1 MSRRC
6 SCDVSRLSSIAQ
18 RATTMPEHA
27 DRDVHEED
35 PAPVDVV
42 GDQPTEQ
49 RADGERHRR
58 DAGPDADRH
67 PPLTRRE
74 RRGDY
79 PQRRRVHDRRAEPL
93 NRAGAD
99 QEVGARREAAG
110 ERRQREDRQA
120 DDEQPAPAEVVGELS
135 AREHERRERQRIGDD
150 DPLEL
155 RLIGIERPLNG
166 RQRDVHDR
174 VVEHD
179 HEQPEGDGHE
189 RPPLAILSREE
200 VCRDSRS
207 HRRKLASTSL
217 AVQGPPTRLAA
228 DAPKCWE
235 PDAETLERANVVRL
249 MRRHGFDD
257 YRELVQRSID
267 EPEWFWAAAV
277 EDLGIEFAEPWKQVL
292 DSSRGPEWTTWFVGG
307 KLNIAWN
314 CVHRWARERSAET
327 AAVFRGEDGA
337 RRELSFGELS
347 SQVTKLAEALV
358 RLGVEP
364 GDRVAIYLPMSPEV
378 AIASHACAHIGAVQV
393 PIFSGF
399 AAPAVAQRLAD
410 SEAKVAIT
418 VESSLRRGREIPM
431 LASLEEARR
440 EAPSLEHVV
449 LAPFDELLADCPGEL
464 EPLAVD
470 SEHPYLLT
478 YTSGT
483 TGRPKGVLHVQGGF
497 LVSIARE
504 VGYQADARPGDVIH
518 FATDMGWIMGPWT
531 VVGGGAMGA
540 TIVYAEGAPDWP
552 PDRLWQLIDEERVS
566 ILGCSPTLI
575 RALVPHGEP
584 EQDLSSLRII
594 VTTGEPWNPD
604 PYRWLFEHIGGGR
617 CPIINCSGGT
627 EVGACFLSP
636 TPAIPIK
643 ECSVGVPATGMAMDV
658 VDDDGRSLAA
668 TGEVGELVCRKPFP
682 GMTRGFWRDDERYL
696 ETYWRRFPGIWTHGD
711 WASVD
716 EDGYWFLHGRSDDTL
731 NVAGKRIGPA
741 ELESAAVAHPA
752 VLEAA
757 AVGIPHDVKGEV
769 AWVFCVPVPGEEG
782 CESLALAVKA
792 LIAADLG
799 KAFAPERIVF
809 VPALPKTRSAKIVRR
824 AVRAAALG
832 DDPGDMSSVEN
843 PEAVAEI
850 ARAL

>member
-1 MSRRC
+1 
-6 SCDVSRLSSIAQ
+6 
-18 RATTMPEHA
+18 MPGVA
-27 DRDVHEED
+27 WR
-35 PAPVDVV
+35 
-42 GDQPTEQ
+42 
-49 RADGERHRR
+49 
-58 DAGPDADRH
+58 PD
-67 PPLTRRE
+67 
-74 RRGDY
+74 
-79 PQRRRVHDRRAEPL
+79 
-93 NRAGAD
+93 
-99 QEVGARREAAG
+99 EA
-110 ERRQREDRQA
+110 
-120 DDEQPAPAEVVGELS
+120 
-135 AREHERRERQRIGDD
+135 
-150 DPLEL
+150 
-155 RLIGIERPLNG
+155 
-166 RQRDVHDR
+166 
-174 VVEHD
+174 
-179 HEQPEGDGHE
+179 
-189 RPPLAILSREE
+189 
-200 VCRDSRS
+200 
-207 HRRKLASTSL
+207 
-217 AVQGPPTRLAA
+217 
-228 DAPKCWE
+228 
-235 PDAETLERANVVRL
+235 TLERANVVRL
-249 MRRHGFDD
+249 MRRHGFAD
-257 YRELVQRSID
+257 YRELVQRSIA
-267 EPEWFWAAAV
+267 EPEWFWPAAIG
-277 EDLGIEFAEPWKQVL
+277 DMGIEFAEPWREVM
-292 DSSRGPEWTTWFVGG
+292 DASRGPEWTTWFVDG
-307 KLNIAWN
+307 KVSIAWN
-314 CVHRWARERSAET
+314 CVHRWAVERGAET
-327 AAVFRGEDGA
+327 AAVFRGEDGS
-337 RRELSFGELS
+337 RRELTFAEQSA
-347 SQVTKLAEALV
+347 QVTKLAEALV

-393 PIFSGF
+393 PVFSGF
-399 AAPAVAQRLAD
+399 AAPAVAQRLVD

-418 VESSLRRGREIPM
+418 VERSLRRGREIPM
-431 LASLEEARR
+431 RATLEEARR

-483 TGRPKGVLHVQGGF
+483 TGKPKGVLHVQGGF

-504 VGYQADARPGDVIH
+504 VCYQADACPGDVLH

-552 PDRLWQLIDEERVS
+552 ADRLWKLVEEERVS

-575 RALVPHGEP
+575 RALIPHGEP
-584 EQDLSSLRII
+584 EADLVSLRVI

-604 PYRWLFEHIGGGR
+604 PYRWLFEHVGGGR

-636 TPAIPIK
+636 TPAEPIK
-643 ECSVGVPATGMAMDV
+643 ECSLGGPALGMAMDV
-658 VDDDGRSLAA
+658 VDDEGNSVVAS
-668 TGEVGELVCRKPFP
+668 GEVGELVCRKPFP

-696 ETYWRRFPGIWTHGD
+696 DTYWRRFPGIWTHGD

-752 VLEAA
+752 VSEAA

-769 AWVFCVPVPGEEG
+769 AWVFCVLVPGKEG
-782 CESLALAVKA
+782 CESLALEVKSV
-792 LIAADLG
+792 IASELG

-809 VPALPKTRSAKIVRR
+809 VAALPKTRSAKIVRR

-832 DDPGDMSSVEN
+832 ADPGDMSSVEN
-843 PEAVAEI
+843 PDAVDEI